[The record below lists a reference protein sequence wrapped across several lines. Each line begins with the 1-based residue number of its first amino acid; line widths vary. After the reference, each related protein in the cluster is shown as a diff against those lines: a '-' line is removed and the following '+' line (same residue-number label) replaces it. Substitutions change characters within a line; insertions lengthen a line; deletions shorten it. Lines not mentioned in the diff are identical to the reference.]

1 MVAGLDQVD
10 APDEGGFFVD
20 NCTIYSPVMAAR
32 RVVDIV
38 KGYFG
43 SDSISVNGSEVEW
56 DSVSVI
62 VGNSMLVLNSKVRK
76 STGDDFSRL
85 IMSTHTYISKI
96 PETEEKD
103 TVLKSILSTKWMIG
117 VVSEPGFEESP
128 FYEECVFKICQ
139 ELEAMV
145 FNGQG
150 MLSGEGD
157 ELLMP

>member
-32 RVVDIV
+32 RVVDVV

-62 VGNSMLVLNSKVRK
+62 VGNSKLVLNSKVRK
-76 STGDDFSRL
+76 SPGDDFSRL
-85 IMSTHTYISKI
+85 IMSTHTYLSKI
-96 PETEEKD
+96 PETEGKD

-128 FYEECVFKICQ
+128 CQ

-150 MLSGEGD
+150 MLSGAGD